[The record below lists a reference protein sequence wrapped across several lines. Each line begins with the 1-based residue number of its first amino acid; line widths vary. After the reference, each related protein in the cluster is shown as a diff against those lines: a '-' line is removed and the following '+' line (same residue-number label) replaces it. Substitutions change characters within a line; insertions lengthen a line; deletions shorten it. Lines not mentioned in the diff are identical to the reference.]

1 MRIFDKCQQ
10 IQVFLKNYFIVMK
23 LSFLKKIISGK
34 WIGASDVDTNAISI
48 DTRTLKPGD
57 VFFAIRG
64 DARDGHDFM
73 VDAEKAGAAAV
84 VVSRDVQTTL
94 PKILV
99 SDTRHALFD
108 LARFY
113 RENTS
118 IPVVA
123 ITGSCGKTT
132 TRALLENIL
141 KQVGSVLASE
151 KSFNNDLGV
160 PLTLSKLKPDH
171 QFAVLELG
179 ANHLGEIAA
188 LTKLVRPTIAVIT
201 MAAPVHLEGFGSVD
215 NIARAKGEIFD
226 GLSDDGIAVINQ
238 DDAFAPTWKT
248 HNQHRRVITF
258 GIQNKADVMARNII
272 CDEKS
277 VVSFTLQLSH
287 QSVQVV
293 LPILGMHNVNNA
305 LAAAAVAYGLGIPIG
320 KVKAGLETALPVE
333 RRLNEKKG
341 FRGATIIDDSYNAN
355 PTSVRAAI
363 EILTRRPGKSFLV
376 LGDMLEL
383 GKEAD
388 QIHEQIGRFAFT
400 RGVQHL
406 FCYGKLSAHAAT
418 GFGQRAKHFDHQD
431 TLIQSL
437 KNDLSH
443 DAIVLVKG
451 SHGMNMNHIVS
462 ALTEN

>member
-1 MRIFDKCQQ
+1 
-10 IQVFLKNYFIVMK
+10 MK
-23 LSFLKKIISGK
+23 LSRIAKTISGK

-57 VFFAIRG
+57 IFFAIRG
-64 DARDGHDFM
+64 DARDGHDFI
-73 VDAEKAGAAAV
+73 VDAEKAQAAAV
-84 VVSRDVQTTL
+84 VISRDVQTTL

-99 SDTRHALFD
+99 SDTRRALFD

-160 PLTLSKLKPDH
+160 PLTLVKLKPEH
-171 QFAVLELG
+171 RFAVLELG
-179 ANHLGEIAA
+179 ANHVGEIVVLA
-188 LTKLVRPTIAVIT
+188 KLVKPTISVIT
-201 MAAPVHLEGFGSVD
+201 MVASVHIEGFGSVD

-226 GLSDDGIAVINQ
+226 GLSDNGIAVINQ
-238 DDAFAPTWKT
+238 DDVFASTWKT
-248 HNQHRRVITF
+248 QNQHRRVITF

-277 VVSFTLQLSH
+277 AVFFTLRLSH
-287 QSVQVV
+287 QSVQVA

-305 LAAAAVAYGLGIPIG
+305 LAAAAAAYGLDIPIG
-320 KVKAGLETALPVE
+320 KVKAGLETTLSVE
-333 RRLNEKKG
+333 RRLHEKKG

-363 EILTRRPGKSFLV
+363 EILTRRPGKLFLV

-383 GKEAD
+383 GKEAA

-431 TLIQSL
+431 ALIQSL

-443 DAIVLVKG
+443 DATVLVKG
-451 SHGMNMNHIVS
+451 SNGMNMNYIVS
-462 ALTEN
+462 VLMEN